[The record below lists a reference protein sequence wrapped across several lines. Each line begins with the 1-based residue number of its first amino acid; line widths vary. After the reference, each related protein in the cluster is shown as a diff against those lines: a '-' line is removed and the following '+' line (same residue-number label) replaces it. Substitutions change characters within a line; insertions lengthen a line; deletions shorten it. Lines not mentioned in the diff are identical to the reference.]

1 MNFDYRE
8 YLANKFSI
16 ANKRIYKG
24 EKAEIDNL
32 FKIGFGYDWR
42 EGYNINGFAFILGND
57 DKIISS
63 DHLVF
68 YNSTLRLKVKNP
80 GADPDLV
87 SPIEILS
94 PNQFNNVYIESRAT
108 DPEISVIG
116 SMEPR
121 TGAIPFE
128 MKPDNEIWDIDLSRL
143 HPSARRVIFCASIY
157 DSDIR
162 GLNLSD
168 ANLFTR
174 LYYPYQ
180 QGLET
185 EYLFIPN
192 EDYSTCGAIEIFSF
206 EKYSKGWEVVV
217 LGKGYHD
224 IRDIMNKYA
233 EEF

>member
-1 MNFDYRE
+1 MDFDNKE
-8 YLANKFSI
+8 YLVKQFNI
-16 ANKRIYKG
+16 ANKLIYRG
-24 EKAEIDNL
+24 DNVEIDHL

-42 EGYNINGFAFILGND
+42 EGYNINGFAFILGSD

-80 GADPDLV
+80 GANPDLA
-87 SPIEILS
+87 SPIELLS
-94 PNQFNNVYIESRAT
+94 PDQFNDVYVESRAT

-128 MKPDNEIWDIDLSRL
+128 IKPDNEIWDIDLSRL
-143 HPSARRVIFCASIY
+143 HPDAKKVVFCASIY

-162 GLNLSD
+162 GLNLAD

-174 LYYPYQ
+174 LYYSYQ

-192 EDYSTCGAIEIFSF
+192 EDYKTCGAIEIFSI
-206 EKYSKGWEVVV
+206 ERSSKGWEVVG
-217 LGKGYHD
+217 LGKGYQD
-224 IRDIMNKYA
+224 MRDIMNKYA
-233 EEF
+233 

>member
-1 MNFDYRE
+1 MDFDNKE
-8 YLANKFSI
+8 YLAKQFNI
-16 ANKRIYKG
+16 ANKLIYRG
-24 EKAEIDNL
+24 DNVAIDHL

-42 EGYNINGFAFILGND
+42 EGYNINGFAFILGTD

-80 GADPDLV
+80 GANPDLA

-94 PNQFNNVYIESRAT
+94 PDQFNDVYVESRAT

-128 MKPDNEIWDIDLSRL
+128 IKPDNEIWDIDLSRL
-143 HPSARRVIFCASIY
+143 HPDAKKVIFGASIY

-162 GLNLSD
+162 GLNLAD

-174 LYYPYQ
+174 LYYSYQ

-192 EDYSTCGAIEIFSF
+192 EDYKTCGAIEIFSI
-206 EKYSKGWEVVV
+206 ERSSKGWEVVG
-217 LGKGYHD
+217 LGKGYQD
-224 IRDIMNKYA
+224 MRDIMNKYA
-233 EEF
+233 

>member
-1 MNFDYRE
+1 MDFDNKE
-8 YLANKFSI
+8 YLVKQFNI
-16 ANKRIYKG
+16 ANKLIYRG
-24 EKAEIDNL
+24 DNVEIDHL

-42 EGYNINGFAFILGND
+42 EGYNINGFAFILGVD

-80 GADPDLV
+80 GANPDLA

-94 PNQFNNVYIESRAT
+94 PDQFNDVYVESRAT

-128 MKPDNEIWDIDLSRL
+128 IKPDNEIWDIDLSRL
-143 HPSARRVIFCASIY
+143 HPDAKKVVFCASIY

-162 GLNLSD
+162 GLNLAD

-174 LYYPYQ
+174 LYYSYQ

-192 EDYSTCGAIEIFSF
+192 EDYKTCGAIEIFSI
-206 EKYSKGWEVVV
+206 ERSSKGWEVVG
-217 LGKGYHD
+217 LGKGYQD
-224 IRDIMNKYA
+224 MRDIMNKYA
-233 EEF
+233 